1 MPPMSESPTAP
12 VPAECRQWLSGLA
25 DVLIPA
31 GAVMPA
37 ASAVDVS
44 GRQLDRVLAARPDL
58 DHLLRR
64 GWGQAGDTGGSAAL
78 DALKELDAEA
88 YEAICLIVAGG
99 YYIHPEVR
107 RLLGY
112 TGQQPRAVR
121 VDQVPEY
128 IEEGLLER
136 VMERGAIYREA

>member
-1 MPPMSESPTAP
+1 MPPMSEPT
-12 VPAECRQWLSGLA
+12 AECRQWLSGLA

-44 GRQLDRVLAARPDL
+44 GQQLDRVLAARPDL
-58 DHLLRR
+58 AHLLQR
-64 GWGQAGDTGGSAAL
+64 GWSEAGDADGSAAL
-78 DALKELDAEA
+78 DVVRDVDPEA

-99 YYIHPEVR
+99 YYIHPDVR

-112 TGQQPRAVR
+112 TGQQPRTVR

-136 VMERGAIYREA
+136 VMERGPIYREA